1 MRLTRLEQINLFSV
15 HCRESTGIAGVPCD
29 VCDRP
34 EDLSCIGV
42 TAPGLRNAFIP
53 EHCRTCLLF
62 ILINYISR
70 AMYGTALVGCWR

>member
-15 HCRESTGIAGVPCD
+15 YCRESTGIAGVPCD

-53 EHCRTCLLF
+53 EHCRTLVYSSFLSATSHGQC
-62 ILINYISR
+62 
-70 AMYGTALVGCWR
+70 MALP